1 MLLKFFNRG
10 TGKGSS
16 CVNYLISSKDSKGIE
31 RVDPPE
37 VLRGEPKQTIEL
49 IDCLDFKHKYCS
61 GVISFAPEDA
71 PTPQQQESM
80 IDSFEEVAFAGLD
93 SDSYSILWVR
103 HTHTSGG
110 RVELHFVTPRVELT
124 TGKSLNIAP
133 PGWGNYFRPWR
144 DYWNSS
150 QEWAS
155 PDDPA
160 RARGYHPD
168 YHALI
173 DAQNK
178 RLELAEQP
186 TTTRDDYRKVIT
198 SYLGEG
204 IKEGR
209 IKDREDIVNCLKES
223 GFEINRMSEDYLTV
237 FREDL
242 KKKVRL
248 KGAIYRKNWRVGKGY
263 KAQAGSQQ
271 KIDKQKKV
279 SEAEEEIRNR
289 VLERTN
295 YHQKRYGK
303 TEIVSVDEK
312 NYEPLNQFLVR
323 QLGDDAIISQTSPR
337 EKIHST
343 VQSRPEQP
351 EMKRQT
357 TSKGVREEELER
369 FKTDIDLV
377 EYALSEGYALDK
389 NKSSQNCIVLKGTQ
403 GDKILV
409 GVDQTD
415 QHYFYSSITD
425 NNDSG
430 SIIDFV
436 QKRKNLNLGEVRQEL
451 RPYIGRSSAP
461 TYTFKEPTLKPI
473 TKDRHLILAQFENME
488 ARVNHPY
495 LNQRGITQETISYP
509 RFKDK
514 IYSDSK
520 GNVIFPH
527 RDREGICGYEIR
539 SQQFKGFSEGGT
551 KGLWD
556 SLGSQDDNKLVV
568 CESPIDCLSYYQL
581 FPDSQTRYF
590 ATGGT
595 VSEKQKDLLKGAFEK
610 IHANGGQIIVATD
623 NDEAGQKLASEI
635 SKNAP
640 QGCQIY
646 RHLPKQ
652 QKDWNE
658 LLKAEII
665 QERQECSQSRRRS
678 GMDLEL

>member
-16 CVNYLISSKDSKGIE
+16 CVNYLISEKDSKGIE
-31 RVDPPE
+31 RVDPPF
-37 VLRGEPKQTIEL
+37 VLRGDPSQTIEL

-71 PTPQQQESM
+71 PTPEQQESLM
-80 IDSFEEVAFAGLD
+80 DSFEEVAFAGLEE
-93 SDSYSILWVR
+93 DSYSILWVR

-150 QEWAS
+150 QGWAS

-160 RARGYHPD
+160 RARGYHPE

-173 DAQNK
+173 DAQNQ
-178 RLELAEQP
+178 RLELASQP
-186 TTTRDDYRKVIT
+186 ITTRDDYRRTIT

-204 IKEGR
+204 IKQGR

-223 GFEINRMSEDYLTV
+223 GFEINRMGEDYLTV
-237 FREDL
+237 SREDL

-248 KGAIYRKNWRVGKGY
+248 KGAIYRKSWRVGKEF
-263 KAQAGSQQ
+263 KPQVGSHQ
-271 KIDKQKKV
+271 KTDTEKKV
-279 SEAEEEIRNR
+279 KEAEVELRNR

-295 YHQKRYGK
+295 YHQKRYGLS
-303 TEIVSVDEK
+303 EIVSVDEK
-312 NYEPLNQFLVR
+312 NYEPLNEFLVR
-323 QLGDDAIISQTSPR
+323 QLGDEAIISQTSPR
-337 EKIHST
+337 NTTTLEKPSTIHST
-343 VQSRPEQP
+343 EQSKPEQP

-357 TSKGVREEELER
+357 PSKGVREEELER
-369 FKTDIDLV
+369 FKTDINLV
-377 EYALSEGYALDK
+377 EYALSQGYALDK
-389 NKSSQNCIVLKGTQ
+389 NKSSQNCIVLKSNQ

-409 GVDQTD
+409 GIDNTD
-415 QHYFYSSITD
+415 QHYFYYSITD

-436 QKRKNLNLGEVRQEL
+436 QKRKKLNLGEVRQEL
-451 RPYIGRSSAP
+451 RSYIGRSSTP
-461 TYTFKEPTLKPI
+461 THTFKETTLKP
-473 TKDRHLILAQFENME
+473 TSKDRHKVLAQFENME
-488 ARVNHPY
+488 VSVNHPY
-495 LNQRGITQETISYP
+495 LNQRGITQETISHP

-527 RDREGICGYEIR
+527 LDREGICGYEIR

-551 KGLWD
+551 KGLWV
-556 SLGSQDDNKLVV
+556 SVASQDDNKLVV
-568 CESPIDCLSYYQL
+568 TACNTNRSNL
-581 FPDSQTRYF
+581 
-590 ATGGT
+590 
-595 VSEKQKDLLKGAFEK
+595 
-610 IHANGGQIIVATD
+610 
-623 NDEAGQKLASEI
+623 
-635 SKNAP
+635 
-640 QGCQIY
+640 
-646 RHLPKQ
+646 
-652 QKDWNE
+652 
-658 LLKAEII
+658 
-665 QERQECSQSRRRS
+665 QSRHFQT
-678 GMDLEL
+678 GINCN